1 MNAEKTMARDL
12 THGNVFK
19 LLISFAAPLMLANLL
34 QLVYSLVDMIVIG
47 QFVGSAGISAV
58 SGGSDILMLFTM
70 FSMGFCNAGQVII
83 SQYVGKND
91 KNSISKTIGTMFTFF
106 LIFAIVLTVIALS
119 VSKWFINIL
128 NIPAEAAPMS
138 YDYVTVCFSGLL
150 FIFGYNLV
158 SAILRG
164 MGDSRRP
171 LVFIAIASVLNLVLD
186 LIFVTKFDM
195 AAKGAALAT
204 VIGQGVSFI
213 ASLIY
218 LYCKRDAFG
227 FDFKLKS
234 FKIDKEV
241 LKIVLKLGFPMS
253 LQQVAVA
260 VSGLVVS
267 ALINSYGLVVS
278 AVAGIGAKLRTVI
291 MLFTSAIGMASSTM
305 VGQNFGAG
313 LHDRV
318 RQVFRTS
325 FTILLILCVFL
336 GVMCMIFPRAV
347 FGIFDTDPE
356 VLALA
361 PKYMIINF
369 FTFLA
374 FALMIPGQSIINGVG
389 HSTLA
394 FFIGI
399 MDGIVTRIG
408 LTLLFGLVLKLGIWG
423 IWTGATAAA
432 YVTAA
437 IACGYYLS
445 GKWKNRKPIVEK

>member
-1 MNAEKTMARDL
+1 MNSNKTIAKDL
-12 THGNVFK
+12 THGNVLK
-19 LLISFAAPLMLANLL
+19 LLVSFSAPLMLANLL

-47 QFVGSAGISAV
+47 QYVGSAGISAV

-70 FSMGFCNAGQVII
+70 FSMGFCSAGQVII
-83 SQYVGKND
+83 SQYIGKND
-91 KNSISKTIGTMFTFF
+91 KKSVSRTIGTMFTFF
-106 LIFAIVLTVIALS
+106 LIFAVVLTVIALS
-119 VSKWFINIL
+119 VSKWFVNVL

-138 YDYVTVCFSGLL
+138 VDYVTVCFSGLV

-186 LIFVTKFDM
+186 LVFVTKFNM

-213 ASLIY
+213 VSLIY
-218 LYCKRDAFG
+218 LYCKREAFG

-234 FKIDKEV
+234 FQIDRDI
-241 LKIVLKLGFPMS
+241 LRIVLKLGFPMS

-267 ALINSYGLVVS
+267 ALINDYGLIAS
-278 AVAGIGAKLRTVI
+278 AVAGIGAKLRTII
-291 MLFTSAIGMASSTM
+291 MLFTSAIGTAASTM

-313 LHDRV
+313 LHERV
-318 RQVFRTS
+318 QTVFKTA
-325 FTILLILCVFL
+325 FIILLVGCLILAVICL
-336 GVMCMIFPRAV
+336 AFPKAV
-347 FGIFDTDPE
+347 FGIFAKDPA
-356 VLALA
+356 VLDMA
-361 PKYMIINF
+361 PNYMIINF

-389 HSTLA
+389 HSSLA

-408 LTLLFGLVLKLGIWG
+408 LTLLFGLVLKLGVWG
-423 IWTGATAAA
+423 IWAGATAAA
-432 YVTAA
+432 YVTAT

-445 GKWKNRKPIVEK
+445 GKWKNRKPIVER